1 MNLDKNK
8 HRQIMLKILDEIS
21 SNTLL
26 ANQLGFKGGTA
37 CYFLHGLD
45 RFSVD
50 LDFDL
55 LDEKKEVAVK
65 QELLTLLAEYGSVK
79 TKTSI
84 KLKYSDQ
91 HQSLKI
97 DLSNRYDKN
106 ELNIY
111 EVKDIVSG
119 VALKVLQKEDIFA
132 HKLVALTD
140 RSSSLGDKE
149 KFIANR
155 DLYDINFFFKNDWAF
170 NEEII
175 KMQTGKSAIEYLRY
189 AKEFIEKYA
198 DEKNILARL
207 GELVDDKK
215 RDWVKKNL
223 KNEVVKQLSIQ
234 VASMRD

>member
-1 MNLDKNK
+1 
-8 HRQIMLKILDEIS
+8 MLKILDEIS
-21 SNTLL
+21 SDALL
-26 ANQLGFKGGTA
+26 ANNLGFKCGTA
-37 CYFLHGLD
+37 CYFFYCLD

-55 LDEKKEVAVK
+55 LDKEKEIEVK
-65 QELLTLLAEYGSVK
+65 QALLKLLEKFGSVK

-84 KLKYSDQ
+84 KLKYANQ
-91 HQSLKI
+91 YQSLKI

-106 ELNIY
+106 RLNTY
-111 EVKDIVSG
+111 EVKNIVSG
-119 VALKVLQKEDIFA
+119 ITLKVLRKEDSFA

-140 RSSSLGDKE
+140 RSSAMNNKE

-155 DLYDINFFFKNDWAF
+155 DLYDINFLFKNNWDF

-175 KMQTGKSAIEYLRY
+175 KMQTDKNTVEYLQY

-207 GELVDDKK
+207 GELVDDEK
-215 RDWVKKNL
+215 REWVKENL
-223 KNEVVKQLSIQ
+223 KREAIKQLAIEIE
-234 VASMRD
+234 ARRD